1 MKGIILAGGSGKRL
15 FPLTKISS
23 KQLQAVYDKP
33 MIYYPLT
40 TLIAAGIKEIS
51 IITTPND
58 KETFEELL
66 EDGKQ
71 LGINLNFIVQQKP
84 LGIANAIVLAEK
96 FIEDSNFTLILGDN
110 IFSGG
115 SDIPNSV
122 NGFISGAL
130 VFAYHVP
137 DPERYAVLEFN
148 KKMEIKS
155 LVEKPIKPKSNY
167 AVPGFYIYDKEAIK
181 IAKTLNPSSRGEY
194 EITDINLRYLEKG
207 KLQVHR
213 LSRGFAWLDSG
224 TSSSLHNAS
233 NYVAAIEQRQGM
245 KIGCPEEASL
255 IRGFINLKELTKLAL
270 KMPECE
276 YSNYLF
282 KIIDG
287 YQTGML

>member
-96 FIEDSNFTLILGDN
+96 FIEESNFTLILGDN

-122 NGFISGAL
+122 NGFVSGAL

>member
-15 FPLTKISS
+15 FPLTKIFS

-66 EDGKQ
+66 HDGKQ

-122 NGFISGAL
+122 NGFTSGAL

-148 KKMEIKS
+148 KKMEIQS

-167 AVPGFYIYDKEAIK
+167 AVPGFYIYDKEAIQ
-181 IAKTLNPSSRGEY
+181 IAKNLNPSSRGEY
-194 EITDINLRYLEKG
+194 EITDINLKYLEKG
-207 KLQVHR
+207 TLQVHR

-255 IRGFINLKELTKLAL
+255 IRGFINLEDLKKLAL

>member
-15 FPLTKISS
+15 FPLTKVTS
-23 KQLQAVYDKP
+23 KQLQAVFDKP

-40 TLIAAGIKEIS
+40 TLIAAGIREIS

-58 KETFEELL
+58 KEAFEELL
-66 EDGKQ
+66 QDGSQ
-71 LGINLNFIVQQKP
+71 LGVNLNFIVQEKP
-84 LGIANAIVLAEK
+84 YGIANAIVLAEK
-96 FIEDSNFTLILGDN
+96 FLGDSNFTLILGDN

-122 NGFISGAL
+122 NSFKSGAL

-181 IAKTLNPSSRGEY
+181 IAKNLKPSSRGEY
-194 EITDINLRYLEKG
+194 EITDINLGYLEKG
-207 KLQVHR
+207 LLKVHR

-255 IRGFINLKELTKLAL
+255 IRGFINLKDLNNLAL

-276 YSNYLF
+276 YSNYLL
-282 KIIDG
+282 KIVDG

>member
-40 TLIAAGIKEIS
+40 TLIAAGIREIS
-51 IITTPND
+51 IVITPED
-58 KETFEELL
+58 KEAFQELL
-66 EDGKQ
+66 QDGHQ
-71 LGINLNFIVQQKP
+71 LGINLNFIVQKKP
-84 LGIANAIVLAEK
+84 LGIANAIVLAEE
-96 FIEDSNFTLILGDN
+96 FIEDRNFTLILGDN

-122 NGFISGAL
+122 NSFNSGAL

-148 KKMEIKS
+148 KEMEIKS
-155 LVEKPIKPKSNY
+155 LVEKPSKPKSNY

-181 IAKTLNPSSRGEY
+181 MAKSLKPSPRGEY
-194 EITDINLRYLEKG
+194 EITDINLKYLENG
-207 KLQVHR
+207 ALQVHR

-255 IRGFINLKELTKLAL
+255 IRGFIDLKDLQKLAL

>member
-1 MKGIILAGGSGKRL
+1 MKGIILAGGNGKRL

-23 KQLQAVYDKP
+23 KQLQAVYDKR

-40 TLIAAGIKEIS
+40 TLIAAGIREIS
-51 IITTPND
+51 IIITPGD
-58 KETFEELL
+58 KDAFEDLL
-66 EDGKQ
+66 QDGQQ

-84 LGIANAIVLAEK
+84 LGIANAIVLAEE
-96 FIEDSNFTLILGDN
+96 FIDDSNFTLILGDN

-122 NGFISGAL
+122 NSFNSGAL

-148 KKMEIKS
+148 KEMEIKS

-181 IAKTLNPSSRGEY
+181 MAKSLKPSPRGEY
-194 EITDINLRYLEKG
+194 EITDINLKYLENG
-207 KLQVHR
+207 ALQVHR

-245 KIGCPEEASL
+245 KIGCPDEASL
-255 IRGFINLKELTKLAL
+255 IRGFINLKDLQKLAL

>member
-1 MKGIILAGGSGKRL
+1 MDFRIRK
-15 FPLTKISS
+15 KIFKKSF
-23 KQLQAVYDKP
+23 K
-33 MIYYPLT
+33 
-40 TLIAAGIKEIS
+40 
-51 IITTPND
+51 
-58 KETFEELL
+58 
-66 EDGKQ
+66 
-71 LGINLNFIVQQKP
+71 
-84 LGIANAIVLAEK
+84 
-96 FIEDSNFTLILGDN
+96 
-110 IFSGG
+110 
-115 SDIPNSV
+115 
-122 NGFISGAL
+122 SGAL

-148 KKMEIKS
+148 KEMQIKS

-181 IAKTLNPSSRGEY
+181 IAKNLNPSPRGEY
-194 EITDINLRYLEKG
+194 EITDINLKYLENG
-207 KLQVHR
+207 ALQVHR

-255 IRGFINLKELTKLAL
+255 IRGFINLKDLQKLAL

>member
-40 TLIAAGIKEIS
+40 TLIAAGIREIS
-51 IITTPND
+51 IIITPGD
-58 KETFEELL
+58 KEAFEDLL
-66 EDGKQ
+66 QDGKQ

-84 LGIANAIVLAEK
+84 LGIANAIVLAEE
-96 FIEDSNFTLILGDN
+96 FIDNSNFTLILGDN

-122 NGFISGAL
+122 NSFNSGAL

-148 KKMEIKS
+148 KEMEIKS
-155 LVEKPIKPKSNY
+155 LVEKPSKPKSNY

-181 IAKTLNPSSRGEY
+181 MAKSLKPSPRGEY
-194 EITDINLRYLEKG
+194 EITDINLKYLEKG
-207 KLQVHR
+207 ALQVHR

-255 IRGFINLKELTKLAL
+255 IRGFINLKDLKKLAL

>member
-15 FPLTKISS
+15 YPLTKISS

-40 TLIAAGIKEIS
+40 TLIAAGIREIS

-58 KETFEELL
+58 KEAFEELL
-66 EDGKQ
+66 QDGQQ

-84 LGIANAIVLAEK
+84 SGIANAIVLAEK

-122 NGFISGAL
+122 NSFDSGAL

-148 KKMEIKS
+148 KEMEIKS
-155 LVEKPIKPKSNY
+155 LIEKPIKPKSNY
-167 AVPGFYIYDKEAIK
+167 VVPGFYIYDKEAIK
-181 IAKTLNPSSRGEY
+181 IAKTLKPSSRGEY
-194 EITDINLRYLEKG
+194 EITDINLKYLENG
-207 KLQVHR
+207 SLQVNR

-233 NYVAAIEQRQGM
+233 NYVAALEQRQGM

-255 IRGFINLKELTKLAL
+255 IRGFINLKDLQKLAL

>member
-40 TLIAAGIKEIS
+40 TLIAAGIREIS
-51 IITTPND
+51 IIITPGD
-58 KETFEELL
+58 KDAFEDLL
-66 EDGKQ
+66 QDGQQ

-84 LGIANAIVLAEK
+84 LGIANAIVLAEE
-96 FIEDSNFTLILGDN
+96 FIDESNFTLILGDN

-122 NGFISGAL
+122 NSFNSGAL

-148 KKMEIKS
+148 KEMEIKS
-155 LVEKPIKPKSNY
+155 LVEKPSKPKSNY

-181 IAKTLNPSSRGEY
+181 MAKSLKPSPRGEY
-194 EITDINLRYLEKG
+194 EITDINLKYLENG
-207 KLQVHR
+207 ALQVHR

-255 IRGFINLKELTKLAL
+255 IRGFINLKDLQKLAL

>member
-40 TLIAAGIKEIS
+40 TLIAAGIREIS
-51 IITTPND
+51 IVITLGD
-58 KETFEELL
+58 KEAFQELL
-66 EDGKQ
+66 QDGHQ

-84 LGIANAIVLAEK
+84 LGIANAIVLAEE
-96 FIEDSNFTLILGDN
+96 FIDNSNFTLNLGDN

-122 NGFISGAL
+122 NSFNSGAL

-148 KKMEIKS
+148 KEMEIKS
-155 LVEKPIKPKSNY
+155 LVEKPSKPKSNY

-181 IAKTLNPSSRGEY
+181 MAKSLKPSPRGEY
-194 EITDINLRYLEKG
+194 EITDINLKYLEKG
-207 KLQVHR
+207 ALQVHR

-255 IRGFINLKELTKLAL
+255 IRGFINLKDLQKLAL

>member
-1 MKGIILAGGSGKRL
+1 M
-15 FPLTKISS
+15 
-23 KQLQAVYDKP
+23 LQ
-33 MIYYPLT
+33 
-40 TLIAAGIKEIS
+40 
-51 IITTPND
+51 
-58 KETFEELL
+58 
-66 EDGKQ
+66 DGKQ

-84 LGIANAIVLAEK
+84 LGIANAIVLAEE
-96 FIEDSNFTLILGDN
+96 FIDDSNFTLILGDN

-122 NGFISGAL
+122 NSFNSGAL

-148 KKMEIKS
+148 KEMEIKS
-155 LVEKPIKPKSNY
+155 LVEKPSKPKSNY

-181 IAKTLNPSSRGEY
+181 MAKSLKPSPRGEY
-194 EITDINLRYLEKG
+194 EITDINLKYLERG
-207 KLQVHR
+207 ALQVHR
-213 LSRGFAWLDSG
+213 LSRGFSWLDSG

-255 IRGFINLKELTKLAL
+255 IRGFINLKDLKKLAL

>member
-40 TLIAAGIKEIS
+40 TLIAAGIREIS
-51 IITTPND
+51 IIITPDD
-58 KETFEELL
+58 KEAFEDLL
-66 EDGKQ
+66 QDGQQ

-84 LGIANAIVLAEK
+84 LGIANAIVLAEE
-96 FIEDSNFTLILGDN
+96 FIDDSNFTLILGDN

-122 NGFISGAL
+122 NSFNSGAL

-148 KKMEIKS
+148 KEMEIKS
-155 LVEKPIKPKSNY
+155 LVEKPSKPKSNY

-181 IAKTLNPSSRGEY
+181 MAKSLKPSPRGEY
-194 EITDINLRYLEKG
+194 EITDINLKYLENG
-207 KLQVHR
+207 ALQVHR

-255 IRGFINLKELTKLAL
+255 IRGFIDLKDLQKLAL

>member
-40 TLIAAGIKEIS
+40 TLIAAGIREIS
-51 IITTPND
+51 IVITPGD
-58 KETFEELL
+58 KEAFQELL
-66 EDGKQ
+66 QDGHQ
-71 LGINLNFIVQQKP
+71 LGINLNFIVQKKP
-84 LGIANAIVLAEK
+84 LGIANAIVLAEE

-122 NGFISGAL
+122 NSFKSGAL

-148 KKMEIKS
+148 KEMQIKS

-181 IAKTLNPSSRGEY
+181 IAKTLKPSPRGEY
-194 EITDINLRYLEKG
+194 EITDINLKYLENGGLK
-207 KLQVHR
+207 VHR

-255 IRGFINLKELTKLAL
+255 IRGFINLKDLKKLAL